1 MLGSNPGPPGRRQ
14 LPGGIPQVTQQQRP
28 GLRLGLRKAMAAF
41 GLAIMAAVGVAAFG
55 APAGAQVG
63 DEGID
68 AVVRQE
74 VKTAD
79 QVTQEPIAGAKI
91 TVTEVDGTEVS
102 QGVTDAEGKV
112 ALRVPKGGDYIIK
125 LDPASLPKGVVI
137 PADQKTTRPIS
148 VLPEG
153 RQRTFFNLGK
163 DNREVKSRWALL
175 PQVIFDGLYFGI
187 ILATAAIGLSLIYG
201 STGLSNFASGE
212 MVTAGAVIAYT
223 ANKYMHVLPAAA
235 IGIAAGFGVGFLFD
249 RGVWRPLR
257 ARKTGLTSQMIASIG
272 LSIFFQFFIQFV
284 FGNRTVAF
292 KQYQNQLHRYKIG
305 PIEFV
310 PRILYS
316 IIICL
321 TVLMALAFFLLKTRF
336 GKAVRAVS
344 DNPDLASA
352 TGINT
357 QRVISIVWTI
367 GGGLAALGGVLVGL
381 DQKVSWDRGT
391 GLLLLMFAGVT
402 LGGLGSSFAA
412 LAGSL
417 VIGLAI
423 EMTAWVFPDYIDLK
437 RTGALV
443 LLILVLL
450 VRPQGLLGR
459 KERVG

>member
-1 MLGSNPGPPGRRQ
+1 
-14 LPGGIPQVTQQQRP
+14 
-28 GLRLGLRKAMAAF
+28 
-41 GLAIMAAVGVAAFG
+41 
-55 APAGAQVG
+55 
-63 DEGID
+63 
-68 AVVRQE
+68 
-74 VKTAD
+74 
-79 QVTQEPIAGAKI
+79 
-91 TVTEVDGTEVS
+91 
-102 QGVTDAEGKV
+102 
-112 ALRVPKGGDYIIK
+112 
-125 LDPASLPKGVVI
+125 
-137 PADQKTTRPIS
+137 
-148 VLPEG
+148 
-153 RQRTFFNLGK
+153 
-163 DNREVKSRWALL
+163 
-175 PQVIFDGLYFGI
+175 
-187 ILATAAIGLSLIYG
+187 
-201 STGLSNFASGE
+201 
-212 MVTAGAVIAYT
+212 
-223 ANKYMHVLPAAA
+223 
-235 IGIAAGFGVGFLFD
+235 
-249 RGVWRPLR
+249 
-257 ARKTGLTSQMIASIG
+257 
-272 LSIFFQFFIQFV
+272 
-284 FGNRTVAF
+284 
-292 KQYQNQLHRYKIG
+292 
-305 PIEFV
+305 
-310 PRILYS
+310 
-316 IIICL
+316 
-321 TVLMALAFFLLKTRF
+321 MALAFFLLKTRF

>member
-1 MLGSNPGPPGRRQ
+1 MLLGNPGPPGPRK
-14 LPGGIPQVTQQQRP
+14 LPGGKPQVSQQQRP
-28 GLRLGLRKAMAAF
+28 GPRLGLRKATAAF
-41 GLAIMAAVGVAAFG
+41 GLALFAAVGLAAFG
-55 APAGAQVG
+55 EPASAQVG
-63 DEGID
+63 TEGID
-68 AVVRQE
+68 AIVRQE
-74 VKTAD
+74 VKNGD
-79 QVTQEPIAGAKI
+79 DVTQVPIAGAKI
-91 TVTEVDGTEVS
+91 SVTEVDGAEVAN
-102 QGVTDAEGKV
+102 GVTDADGKV
-112 ALRVPKGGDYIIK
+112 ALSVPKGGDYIIK
-125 LDPASLPKGVVI
+125 LDPASLPKDVFI
-137 PADQKTTRPIS
+137 PKDVLTTRPIS

-163 DNREVKSRWALL
+163 DTRAVKSKWARL
-175 PQVIFDGLYFGI
+175 PQTIFDGLYFGI
-187 ILATAAIGLSLIYG
+187 ILATAAVGLSLIYG
-201 STGLSNFASGE
+201 ATGLSNFAHGE

-223 ANKYMHVLPAAA
+223 ANKYMNLLPAAA
-235 IGIAAGFGVGFLFD
+235 IGIAAGFAIGFLFD

-284 FGNRTVAF
+284 FGNRTVAY
-292 KQYQNQLHRYKIG
+292 KQFQNQLNSYKIG

-321 TVLMALAFFLLKTRF
+321 VVLVALAFFLLKTRF

-367 GGGLAALGGVLVGL
+367 GGALAALGGVLVGL

-423 EMTAWVFPDYIDLK
+423 EMTAWLFPDYIDLK